1 MPTGLREASPGSVT
15 RSVVVCCRTRYCMVD
30 PRRFCIVSHCVLYRT
45 KGDSCLPL
53 SLVMGL
59 RSLSA
64 RPRYHAWTTQLEM
77 MRKSDVRAE
86 MFSIHSI
93 ELLCRGSVIPCILTS
108 DRVSQRMSDPSACTM
123 SSHDSRQSPRHPSP
137 RHVNSLG
144 PDKLTVSPDTSPP
157 ASNAQYPPA
166 PSSADP
172 TQSTTHLAGPPLPPV
187 PFLCPLLHYSALLP
201 VSRGA

>member
-1 MPTGLREASPGSVT
+1 MLSDALLYG
-15 RSVVVCCRTRYCMVD
+15 RSKALL
-30 PRRFCIVSHCVLYRT
+30 HCQ
-45 KGDSCLPL
+45 S
-53 SLVMGL
+53 L
-59 RSLSA
+59 RSLPDQGRFLSA
-64 RPRYHAWTTQLEM
+64 LIACHGPPIIVCEAKILCLDNAADSHEEVN
-77 MRKSDVRAE
+77 VRAE

-123 SSHDSRQSPRHPSP
+123 SPHDSRQSPRHPSP